1 MGEVDRIIRVD
12 WDKVRAPENMVSTS
26 QQAMI
31 TAVTGT
37 GKLVSILD
45 VEQILASVI
54 GETRIPDIPQ
64 GQSGCGSVHLLLRRF
79 GRGTQN
85 HWRAGPKWASGI
97 IRPTM
102 AREARDRLQAFA
114 NRQWNEGRES
124 ARPSKLILV
133 DAETPEMDGYA
144 EPA

>member
-12 WDKVRAPENMVSTS
+12 WDKVRAPKNMVSTS

-31 TAVTGT
+31 TAVTELED

-54 GETRIPDIPQ
+54 GETRIPGYPQ

-79 GRGTQN
+79 GRGTQGN
-85 HWRAGPKWASGI
+85 HWHAGQNGRQVSSG
-97 IRPTM
+97 
-102 AREARDRLQAFA
+102 Q
-114 NRQWNEGRES
+114 QW
-124 ARPSKLILV
+124 P
-133 DAETPEMDGYA
+133 
-144 EPA
+144 